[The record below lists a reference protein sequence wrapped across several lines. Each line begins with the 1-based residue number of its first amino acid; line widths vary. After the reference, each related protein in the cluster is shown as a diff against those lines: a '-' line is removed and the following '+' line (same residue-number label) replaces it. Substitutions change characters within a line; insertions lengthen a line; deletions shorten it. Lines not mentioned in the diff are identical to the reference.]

1 MNTRT
6 LKTTICVTA
15 STKSN
20 TKTNETSIKFTIL
33 PTSNAIEAQ
42 KRAGRETAKRKGR
55 RLEGGPRVRTCQPQS
70 RCGLLF
76 FPSTSEDLLNYF
88 LNSEVSNTMQ
98 LDHQLNVAYGSRGRL
113 AAAIVSKS
121 VKGHR
126 KRSKHLPS
134 AYILRKVINKR
145 PLAGEILSEKR
156 KDHIRTEHGIQ
167 PVLKN
172 PKKNMLDPQELFEQ
186 IVIPLVALDRSDG
199 SENGQTALIDQLEVM
214 LSEINNVCSTRYR
227 TERQR
232 LSVELLRELYIDQY
246 EEEEDEN
253 EDDNSEGLARI
264 ESSEVS
270 ELDSNEMAMEIPI
283 SDSDTKR
290 VYNHKYALELI
301 AKGASV
307 NVRSRL
313 GETPLIYA
321 ADEGNYIV
329 VNRIMMLG
337 GILNLKDSQDRTALH
352 LACSNTMNMDLRIV
366 QDLAVGCKINYPDKK
381 PKQKDVQKDVQKE
394 GTATESSTENDAAN
408 NVFTP
413 APSFV
418 PLSTSNLESCLH
430 IRGKLKKCS
439 KLRNSRMY
447 SLCVTI
453 ITVII
458 VRVTFISW
466 FFF

>member
-1 MNTRT
+1 M
-6 LKTTICVTA
+6 
-15 STKSN
+15 
-20 TKTNETSIKFTIL
+20 L

-55 RLEGGPRVRTCQPQS
+55 SRLEGGPRLRTCQPQS
-70 RCGLLF
+70 RFGLLF

-88 LNSEVSNTMQ
+88 LNSEVSDTMQ

-246 EEEEDEN
+246 EEEADEN
-253 EDDNSEGLARI
+253 EDENSEGLARI
-264 ESSEVS
+264 EASEVS

-381 PKQKDVQKDVQKE
+381 PKQKDFQTE
-394 GTATESSTENDAAN
+394 RTTAESSTENDAAN